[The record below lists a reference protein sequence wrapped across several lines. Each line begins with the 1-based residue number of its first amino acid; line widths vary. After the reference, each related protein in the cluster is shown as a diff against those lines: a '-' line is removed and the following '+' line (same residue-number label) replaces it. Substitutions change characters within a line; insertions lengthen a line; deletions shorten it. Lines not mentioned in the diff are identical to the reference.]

1 MFKSLIEKNERRSE
15 LSIMAQY
22 LNTCFMISTVDDEYL
37 VKIEKG
43 IVTNVEEGPFVM
55 PSYTFKLTAS
65 KEEWFKFLQTTP
77 QPGSHDIIAM
87 LRRKVLKFEGDLLPL
102 MSHLLYFKFLLASL
116 RPKENNSENWKRT
129 NNW

>member
-1 MFKSLIEKNERRSE
+1 MFKSLIEKNEGRSE
-15 LSIMAQY
+15 ISIMAQY

-55 PSYTFKLTAS
+55 PSYIFKLTAS

-116 RPKENNSENWKRT
+116 RPKENNSEN
-129 NNW
+129 

>member
-22 LNTCFMISTVDDEYL
+22 LNTCFMINTVDNEYL

-55 PSYTFKLTAS
+55 PSYIFKLTAS
-65 KEEWFKFLQTTP
+65 KEEWIKFLETTP
-77 QPGSHDIIAM
+77 HPGSHDIIAM
-87 LRRKVLKFEGDLLPL
+87 LRRKVLKFEGDLHPL
-102 MSHLLYFKFLLASL
+102 MSHLLYFKLLLASL
-116 RPKENNSENWKRT
+116 RPEENSSEN
-129 NNW
+129 